1 MVPERLWSGV
11 NELPTGL
18 PTGVRP
24 AGGAKADRVPTAD
37 VGAPINRPGAATG
50 VGTGGVPCAR
60 DATGTP
66 AAITAPTVPAIPS
79 SASRRVMCSLSFG
92 ESTGADTGVASWQS
106 VRGAVAYPACGVAC
120 TEAGNDFSRSRPLP
134 TVEKRAGTGGR
145 VGVLLW
151 RATETKI
158 DLEDRSHGRYSSRFS
173 WKGHR
178 RCRSV

>member
-37 VGAPINRPGAATG
+37 VGAPIKRPGAATG
-50 VGTGGVPCAR
+50 VGIGGVPCAS

-79 SASRRVMCSLSFG
+79 SASRRVMCSLSFD

-106 VRGAVAYPACGVAC
+106 VRGGERWHILHAVWPA
-120 TEAGNDFSRSRPLP
+120 R
-134 TVEKRAGTGGR
+134 KREMTF
-145 VGVLLW
+145 
-151 RATETKI
+151 
-158 DLEDRSHGRYSSRFS
+158 HGR
-173 WKGHR
+173 G
-178 RCRSV
+178 RCLGA